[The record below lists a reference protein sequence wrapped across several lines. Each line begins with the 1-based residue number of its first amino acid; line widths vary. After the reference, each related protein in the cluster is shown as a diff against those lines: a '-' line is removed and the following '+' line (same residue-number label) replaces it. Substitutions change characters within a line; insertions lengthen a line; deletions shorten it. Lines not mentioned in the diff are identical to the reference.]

1 MYLIHV
7 YIRESALT
15 RWRRKITANSLDLSL
30 SKSHIFII
38 FILLPKTF
46 AQLCLLRVEVTHRL
60 HFTAFIRFEK
70 LTLPHSLTGVFF
82 FKPSVRVAFSLP
94 VWLMSDVTKRSSPLL
109 FPPSPPPTAT
119 SSDNQGPASPN
130 LTARHFPYH
139 SHSSESL
146 DYLSGLMPKALSPTP
161 YVPSGGHN
169 TAGTASASMS
179 GRVSPSVSPV
189 TVSALS
195 HYSSSS
201 TTGLMD
207 ELQICSLDSP
217 GCSPTPSPTLSYAS
231 VYTSNAGPDEALTPF
246 VVSTASAATLTNVII
261 PPSQCCNTHPKQTNW
276 FLLFFTSR
284 NFGPIL
290 WTRPPFFTPST
301 NLPQ

>member
-1 MYLIHV
+1 MSL
-7 YIRESALT
+7 SAL
-15 RWRRKITANSLDLSL
+15 LLS
-30 SKSHIFII
+30 
-38 FILLPKTF
+38 
-46 AQLCLLRVEVTHRL
+46 
-60 HFTAFIRFEK
+60 
-70 LTLPHSLTGVFF
+70 
-82 FKPSVRVAFSLP
+82 
-94 VWLMSDVTKRSSPLL
+94 
-109 FPPSPPPTAT
+109 FPPPPPPPTAT

-201 TTGLMD
+201 TTGLME

-246 VVSTASAATLTNVII
+246 VGSTASAATLTNVII

-301 NLPQ
+301 NPPTVTYLSATKTKLTWLVFLHVSEWHLCHIFFLQLFFFCFFKGTAVA